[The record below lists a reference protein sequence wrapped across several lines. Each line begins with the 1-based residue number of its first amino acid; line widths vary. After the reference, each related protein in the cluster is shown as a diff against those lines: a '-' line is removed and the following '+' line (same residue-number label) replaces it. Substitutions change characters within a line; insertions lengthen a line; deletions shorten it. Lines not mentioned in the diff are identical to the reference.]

1 MIKPGNHL
9 RRISK
14 PGTSPLSLVIALFS
28 RQWRW
33 ATLLVIIGMI
43 IMARLGFWQLDRLEQ
58 RRARNAQLSQ
68 QLALP
73 PLPLT
78 GDPLPEAPSSL
89 KNRLA
94 TTQGKFDFSYQ
105 VILKLQNQTET
116 GGLVSPLNAVGVDL
130 ITPFV
135 IEGTSKAVLVDRGWI
150 PESEAALDNLT
161 KFNEPAGQTTVTGRI
176 QLSQTLPSKRA
187 TAIAPEAASGSLQRE
202 WYRVDIEAIQAQ
214 MPYELLSIYIEQSP
228 TDNSQTT
235 LPYRSEPTFDLSE
248 GPHLGYAIQWFT
260 FALIFGGGYL
270 YYVRNNTLKIEDQP
284 PHFKE
289 SHEREN

>member
-1 MIKPGNHL
+1 M
-9 RRISK
+9 
-14 PGTSPLSLVIALFS
+14 T
-28 RQWRW
+28 
-33 ATLLVIIGMI
+33 
-43 IMARLGFWQLDRLEQ
+43 RLGFWQLDRLEQ

-73 PLPLT
+73 PFSLS
-78 GDPLPEAPSSL
+78 GDPLPEAPSAL

-94 TTQGKFDFSYQ
+94 TAQGEFDFSYQ
-105 VILKLQNQTET
+105 VILKLQNRTET

-161 KFNEPAGQTTVTGRI
+161 KFSEPAGQTTVTGRI

-187 TAIAPEAASGSLQRE
+187 TAIAPKAASGSLQRE

-214 MPYELLSIYIEQSP
+214 IPYELLPIYIEQSP

-270 YYVRNNTLKIEDQP
+270 YYVRNNTLKTEDQL

>member
-1 MIKPGNHL
+1 
-9 RRISK
+9 
-14 PGTSPLSLVIALFS
+14 
-28 RQWRW
+28 
-33 ATLLVIIGMI
+33 
-43 IMARLGFWQLDRLEQ
+43 MARLGFWQLDRLEQ

-73 PLPLT
+73 PLSLT
-78 GDPLPEAPSSL
+78 GDPLPDAPSAL

-105 VILKLQNQTET
+105 VILKLQNRTDT

-135 IEGTSKAVLVDRGWI
+135 IEGTSKAVLVNRGWI
-150 PESEAALDNLT
+150 PQGEAALDNLT
-161 KFNEPAGQTTVTGRI
+161 KFNEPTGQTTVTGRI

-187 TAIAPEAASGSLQRE
+187 TANAPEAASRDLQRE

-214 MPYELLSIYIEQSP
+214 MPYELLPIYIEQSP
-228 TDNSQTT
+228 TEDSQIT

-248 GPHLGYAIQWFT
+248 GPHLGYAIQWFI

-270 YYVRNNTLKIEDQP
+270 YYVRNNTLKTEEQLS
-284 PHFKE
+284 HFKE
-289 SHEREN
+289 NHEREN